1 MDKAQAVQEVI
12 KLKKQYGTGGNDEAV
27 NQQAETLRKQY
38 GLDESRY
45 GSGVSLADAYTNY
58 YNEYGQS
65 QNRTQQSSQIPQNQN
80 VGFNQNEQLQN
91 ISDMYRNTSDSFL
104 DEQVANFDRQ
114 LSNQISQLEQSYA
127 QAVSEGK
134 ISIRDAE
141 QAFNAQKGE
150 IEKLAYQQSEA
161 NKLNANSLGIQNSQ
175 QRIGL
180 QQGADARENT
190 LHNTNMSERDKRIAD
205 IRDRITALQTQKNLA
220 ITNAENEYGYN
231 VAGAQAQSNQMY
243 NQSMSDLMNQNYF
256 TQLGMQHDTNMMDR
270 QHMYSKEMA
279 NFQNSLDINKMY
291 VGKDIDI
298 EKMEKEMATQLSN
311 QLKIMEKDYGYKF
324 SLSAEEQ
331 ENAISRISAQASANA
346 QAAIDAVDEAR
357 KLEAQKLGLDI
368 NATHNEIYE
377 KQKQEANKAII
388 TSSATEAYGQF
399 LAQTKFGNPDL
410 NLDPQKPKDYTSK
423 QPLGRFDPIGN
434 AFNLFTGYGG
444 KQSNYE
450 DETNRK
456 TSAQKA
462 LDRYIKELGLPSMYG
477 N

>member
-1 MDKAQAVQEVI
+1 MDKAQAIQEVI
-12 KLKKQYGTGGNDEAV
+12 KLKKQYGTGGNDEAI
-27 NQQAETLRKQY
+27 NQQAEFIRKQY
-38 GLDESRY
+38 GLDESKY

-80 VGFNQNEQLQN
+80 VGFNQSEQLQN
-91 ISDMYRNTSDSFL
+91 ISDMYRNISNSFL

-141 QAFNAQKGE
+141 QAFNTQKSE

-190 LHNTNMSERDKRIAD
+190 LHNTNMSERDKRIAN

-231 VAGAQAQSNQMY
+231 VASATAQANQMY

-256 TQLGMQHDTNMMDR
+256 TQLGMQHDINMMDR

-279 NFQNSLDINKMY
+279 NFQNSLDIEKMY
-291 VGKDIDI
+291 VGRDINL
-298 EKMEKEMATQLSN
+298 EVMEKEMATQLKN
-311 QLKIMEKDYGYKF
+311 QLTIMERDYGFK
-324 SLSAEEQ
+324 SRLTAQEQ
-331 ENAISRISAQASANA
+331 NNAIARISAQASADA
-346 QAAIDAVDEAR
+346 QKKIDELDQAR
-357 KLEAQKLGLDI
+357 KLEALRLGLPED
-368 NATHNEIYE
+368 ATHNEIYE
-377 KQKQEANKAII
+377 KQIEEENNAII
-388 TSSATEAYGQF
+388 RASATEAYGQF
-399 LAQTKFGNPDL
+399 LAQTVFNDPDL
-410 NLDPQKPKDYTSK
+410 SLDPKKPKDYTVN
-423 QPLGRFDPIGN
+423 QPLGRFDPVGN
-434 AFNLFTGYGG
+434 VLNLFTGYGG

-450 DETNRK
+450 DEMSRK
-456 TSAQKA
+456 TAAQEA
-462 LDRYIKELGLPSMYG
+462 IDRYVKELGLPSMYG